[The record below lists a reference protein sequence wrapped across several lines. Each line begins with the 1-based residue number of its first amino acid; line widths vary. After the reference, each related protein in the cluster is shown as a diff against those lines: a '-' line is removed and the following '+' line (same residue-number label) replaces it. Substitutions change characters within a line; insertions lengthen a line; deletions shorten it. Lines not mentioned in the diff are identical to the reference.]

1 MHTNGYFT
9 VKNNKIV
16 SIINENLILDEAV
29 GLVLDKSVGTLLHIG
44 NKESATDY
52 FNTTV
57 HAYSS
62 RGLDDIAK
70 DITLITFF
78 IRPENSSDEDKLTAD
93 EICTIVNWLNNCIG
107 NDKVNKFLSYNHSQ
121 LTELAKTL
129 VNFDF

>member
-9 VKNNKIV
+9 VKDNKIV
-16 SIINENLILDEAV
+16 STLNENKIFDETV

-52 FNTTV
+52 FNTVV
-57 HAYSS
+57 HAYRS
-62 RGLDDIAK
+62 RGLNDIAE
-70 DITLITFF
+70 DITLVTFF
-78 IRPENSSDEDKLTAD
+78 IRPENSSFEDKFTAD
-93 EICTIVNWLNNCIG
+93 EICTFVNWLNNCIG
-107 NDKVNKFLSYNHSQ
+107 NEKVNEFLSYNYHQ